1 MKTNRVTFIDTM
13 RGFSLFGILMANLLI
28 FQFGMYGKD
37 EPKDLSILDNG
48 AWYFVK
54 IFIEGSFMPIFTIL
68 FGFSLIKL
76 IESIRRKKDKSR
88 WSILRRATGLIAL
101 GLLHKTFL
109 WDGDILFSYGMMILF
124 LIPFINRKP
133 KTLFIWAGIFLVLIT
148 SLSFGSTEETK
159 KEQQE
164 LATYV
169 EKADNVYAN
178 GSYLDIFNFRAN
190 DVPPGMDDAG
200 LVFVLLVFLAP
211 MYTSALTL
219 FGMGLA
225 KKQAFVNMEDEKKW
239 YKLGALLVPIGLAL
253 KSLSF
258 IIESS
263 FSGMLLIGGSELLAV
278 GYVCLAAL
286 IYKTRPVQRLAPAF
300 ESVGK
305 LSLTNY
311 LMQTII
317 CTTVFYGYGLGLYG
331 KLGVFGGILFGIA
344 VYSLQCVFSLA
355 YFKKF
360 KRGPFESVLRVWT
373 NWSWNG
379 QIKIKQKGSTLHE

>member
-1 MKTNRVTFIDTM
+1 MTTKRVTFIDTM

-37 EPKDLSILDNG
+37 ELKDLSTLDNG
-48 AWYFVK
+48 ALYFVR

-101 GLLHKTFL
+101 GWLHSFL
-109 WDGDILFSYGMMILF
+109 WEGDILFAYGLMILF

-133 KTLFIWAGIFLVLIT
+133 KTIFIWAGIFLLLIT
-148 SLSFGSTEETK
+148 ALSFVSGEETK
-159 KEQQE
+159 KEQKE
-164 LATYV
+164 LETYI

-178 GSYLDIFNFRAN
+178 GSYLDIYDFRTN
-190 DVPPGMDDAG
+190 VLPPGLDDAG
-200 LVFVLLVFLAP
+200 FVVFLLIFLAP
-211 MYTSALTL
+211 IYTAALTL

-258 IIESS
+258 IENN
-263 FSGMLLIGGSELLAV
+263 FSGMLLTAGSELLAV

-286 IYKTRPVQRLAPAF
+286 VYKTRPVQRLAPAF

-331 KLGVFGGILFGIA
+331 KLGVLGGILFGIV
-344 VYSLQCVFSLA
+344 VYSLQCVVSLA

-360 KRGPFESVLRVWT
+360 KRGPFETILRIWT

-379 QIKIKQKGSTLHE
+379 QIKTKQKGSTTHE

>member
-1 MKTNRVTFIDTM
+1 MTTNRVTFIDTM

-37 EPKDLSILDNG
+37 ELKNLSALDNG
-48 AWYFVK
+48 ALYFVK

-101 GLLHKTFL
+101 GWLHSFL
-109 WDGDILFSYGMMILF
+109 WDGDILFSYGCMTLY

-133 KTLFIWAGIFLVLIT
+133 KTLFIWAGILFLLT
-148 SLSFGSTEETK
+148 TALSFGSLEETK
-159 KEQQE
+159 KEQKE
-164 LATYV
+164 IATYI
-169 EKADNVYAN
+169 EKADDVYAN
-178 GSYLDIFNFRAN
+178 GSYLEIQDFRSNAI
-190 DVPPGMDDAG
+190 PPGMDDSAII
-200 LVFVLLVFLAP
+200 FVLLILAP
-211 MYTSALTL
+211 IMYAPLFL

-225 KKQAFVNMEDEKKW
+225 KMQAFVNMESEKKW
-239 YKLGALLVPIGLAL
+239 YLIGSILVPVGLAC

-258 IIESS
+258 IDSY
-263 FSGMLLIGGSELLAV
+263 FSGMLMMGGSQLLSI

-286 IYKTRPVQRLAPAF
+286 IYETRPVQRLAPAF

-331 KLGVFGGILFGIA
+331 KLGVFGGILFGIV

-360 KRGPFESVLRVWT
+360 KRGPFETALRVWT

>member
-1 MKTNRVTFIDTM
+1 MTTNRVTFIDTM

-37 EPKDLSILDNG
+37 ELKDLSTLDNG
-48 AWYFVK
+48 AWYFLN

-76 IESIRRKKDKSR
+76 IESIRKKKDKSR

-101 GLLHKTFL
+101 GLLHSMFL
-109 WDGDILFSYGMMILF
+109 WEGDILFSYGFMILF

-133 KTLFIWAGIFLVLIT
+133 KTLFIWAGIFLLLIT

-159 KEQQE
+159 KEQE
-164 LATYV
+164 EIASYI
-169 EKADNVYAN
+169 EKADNIYAN
-178 GSYLDIFNFRAN
+178 GSYLDIYYFRAN
-190 DVPPGMDDAG
+190 DLPPGMDDTG
-200 LVFVLLVFLAP
+200 LVFFLLVFLAP
-211 MYTSALTL
+211 MYTTALTL

-225 KKQAFVNMEDEKKW
+225 KKKAFVNMEDEKKW
-239 YKLGALLVPIGLAL
+239 YKLGALLVPIGLAC

-258 IIESS
+258 IESN
-263 FSGMLLIGGSELLAV
+263 FSGMLLTGGSELLAV

-331 KLGVFGGILFGIA
+331 KLGVFGGILFGIV

-355 YFKKF
+355 YLKKF
-360 KRGPFESVLRVWT
+360 KRGPFETVLRVWT

-379 QIKIKQKGSTLHE
+379 QIKIKQKGSTLYE

>member
-1 MKTNRVTFIDTM
+1 MTTNRVTFIDTM

-37 EPKDLSILDNG
+37 ELKDLSALDNG

-101 GLLHKTFL
+101 GLLHSMFL
-109 WDGDILFSYGMMILF
+109 WEGDILFSYGFMILF

-133 KTLFIWAGIFLVLIT
+133 KTLFIWAGIFLLLIT
-148 SLSFGSTEETK
+148 SISFGSAEETK
-159 KEQQE
+159 KEQKE
-164 LATYV
+164 IASYI
-169 EKADNVYAN
+169 EKADNIYVN
-178 GSYLDIFNFRAN
+178 GSYLDIYDFRAN
-190 DVPPGMDDAG
+190 DLPPGMDDAG
-200 LVFVLLVFLAP
+200 LVVFLLIFLAP
-211 MYTSALTL
+211 MYTTSLTL

-225 KKQAFVNMEDEKKW
+225 KKQSFVNMEDEKKW
-239 YKLGALLVPIGLAL
+239 YKLGALLVPIGLAC

-258 IIESS
+258 IESN
-263 FSGMLLIGGSELLAV
+263 FSGMLLTGGSELLAV

-331 KLGVFGGILFGIA
+331 KLGVFGGILFGI
-344 VYSLQCVFSLA
+344 VLYSLQCVFSLA

-360 KRGPFESVLRVWT
+360 KRGPFETILRIWT

>member
-1 MKTNRVTFIDTM
+1 MTTKRVTFIDTM

-37 EPKDLSILDNG
+37 ELKNLSALDNG
-48 AWYFVK
+48 ALYFVK

-101 GLLHKTFL
+101 GLLHSTLL
-109 WDGDILFSYGMMILF
+109 WDGDILFAYGLMILF

-133 KTLFIWAGIFLVLIT
+133 KTLFIWASIFLLLIT
-148 SLSFGSTEETK
+148 SLSFGSVEETK
-159 KEQQE
+159 KEQKE

-169 EKADNVYAN
+169 EKADHVYAN
-178 GSYLDIFNFRAN
+178 GSYLDIYDFRAN
-190 DVPPGMDDAG
+190 TPLPGMDDAG
-200 LVFVLLVFLAP
+200 LVFFFLLFLAP
-211 MYTSALTL
+211 MVTASLTL

-225 KKQAFVNMEDEKKW
+225 KKQAFVNMDDEKKW
-239 YKLGALLVPIGLAL
+239 YKLGALLVPIGLAC

-258 IIESS
+258 IESN
-263 FSGMLLIGGSELLAV
+263 FSGMLMTGGSELLAV

-286 IYKTRPVQRLAPAF
+286 LYKTRTVQLLAPAF

-331 KLGVFGGILFGIA
+331 KLGVFGGILFGIV

-360 KRGPFESVLRVWT
+360 KRGPFETILRIWT

-379 QIKIKQKGSTLHE
+379 QIKTKQKGSTLHE

>member
-1 MKTNRVTFIDTM
+1 MTTNRVTFIDTM

-37 EPKDLSILDNG
+37 ELKDLSILDNG

-68 FGFSLIKL
+68 FGFSLIKF

-101 GLLHKTFL
+101 GFLHKTFL
-109 WDGDILFSYGMMILF
+109 WEGDILFSYGMMILF

-133 KTLFIWAGIFLVLIT
+133 KTLFIWAGIFLLLIT

-164 LATYV
+164 IASYV
-169 EKADNVYAN
+169 EKADNIYAN
-178 GSYLDIFNFRAN
+178 GNYLDIYDFRAN
-190 DVPPGMDDAG
+190 DLPPGMDDSG
-200 LVFVLLVFLAP
+200 LVLFLLVFLAP
-211 MYTSALTL
+211 MYTTALTL

-225 KKQAFVNMEDEKKW
+225 KKKAFVNMEDEKKW
-239 YKLGALLVPIGLAL
+239 YKLGSLLVPIGLAC

-258 IIESS
+258 IIESN

-286 IYKTRPVQRLAPAF
+286 IYKTHPVQRLAPAF

-331 KLGVFGGILFGIA
+331 KLGVFGGILFGIV

-360 KRGPFESVLRVWT
+360 KRGPFESALRVWT

-379 QIKIKQKGSTLHE
+379 QIKIKQKGSTLNE